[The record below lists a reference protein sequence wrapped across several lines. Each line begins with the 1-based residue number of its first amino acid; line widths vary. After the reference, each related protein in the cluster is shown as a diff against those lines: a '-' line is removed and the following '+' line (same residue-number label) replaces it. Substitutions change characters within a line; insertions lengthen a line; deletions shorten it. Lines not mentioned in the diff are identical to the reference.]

1 LETEWPKKR
10 FFLGE
15 LKGKQV
21 KIPCGC
27 VAVTSDKGFTDP
39 IPVGDRPA
47 PQDVEEGEM
56 EDDLEA
62 RRPACSKPHQVPGCV
77 VRATVAP
84 TTGWEGACRRVRS
97 YPKPRHRGRC
107 HFWEEDKEMIA
118 TAPVADEGLDEIIER
133 EDGDFVVVT
142 FRNKTFRLN
151 KEKARERREG
161 KKVINGLRTA
171 ELNVM
176 PLKYHEAYRIYK
188 QMKANHWEPDVID
201 MTKDCTMWNS
211 PVLTAKERWII
222 EMGVGYF
229 SAAEGIVGDSVLHV
243 IEDNLTAAELK
254 HASLRWIAE
263 ESIHMDSLLHI
274 IGSLNIDQDEV
285 TAKFNDI
292 PSIRRK
298 NEFITRQMPELK
310 MGLDLTKTGN
320 KKKFAKAIFGIS
332 QVLEGTQ
339 FYGLFAMI
347 LSLHRQNK
355 MTGVGQMFQYT
366 LRDES
371 NHIALGRFIFSQ
383 LVAENPDIWTNE
395 FKEELRSFMEE
406 GVALEKEFVK
416 DCLPEDAVGMTQ
428 KDFLDYVDF
437 NADRRLIS
445 VGLEPLSQIKSNPF
459 LWLDEVIFLKKEKNF
474 FETRVTEYQ
483 TGGSMKNSSED
494 DLI

>member
-1 LETEWPKKR
+1 
-10 FFLGE
+10 
-15 LKGKQV
+15 
-21 KIPCGC
+21 
-27 VAVTSDKGFTDP
+27 
-39 IPVGDRPA
+39 
-47 PQDVEEGEM
+47 
-56 EDDLEA
+56 
-62 RRPACSKPHQVPGCV
+62 
-77 VRATVAP
+77 
-84 TTGWEGACRRVRS
+84 
-97 YPKPRHRGRC
+97 
-107 HFWEEDKEMIA
+107 MIA
-118 TAPVADEGLDEIIER
+118 PNTEELLDQVSER
-133 EDGDFVVVT
+133 EDGNFLYIS
-142 FRNKTFRLN
+142 FRNKSFKLDRN
-151 KEKARERREG
+151 KARARKDAKR
-161 KKVINGLRTA
+161 VINGLRTP
-171 ELNVM
+171 ELNIM

-211 PVLTAKERWII
+211 DTLTPKERWII

-229 SAAEGIVGDSVLHV
+229 SAAEGIVGDSVLHA
-243 IEDNLTAAELK
+243 IENNLTAAELK

-285 TAKFNDI
+285 TAKFSDI
-292 PSIRRK
+292 PSIARK
-298 NEFITRQMPELK
+298 NAFITRHMPELK
-310 MGLDLTKTGN
+310 MGLDLTITEN
-320 KKKFAKAIFGIS
+320 KQKFAKAIFGIS

-339 FYGLFAMI
+339 FYALFAMI

-371 NHIALGRFIFSQ
+371 NHIALGRYIFEQ
-383 LVAENPDIWTNE
+383 LINENPDIWTPE
-395 FKEELRSFMEE
+395 FQQEMREFMRE
-406 GVALEKEFVK
+406 GVMLEKEFVK

-428 KDFLDYVDF
+428 KEFLEYVDY

-445 VGLEPLSQIKSNPF
+445 VGLEPLSEIRSNPF

-483 TGGSMKNSSED
+483 TGGSMRNSNED